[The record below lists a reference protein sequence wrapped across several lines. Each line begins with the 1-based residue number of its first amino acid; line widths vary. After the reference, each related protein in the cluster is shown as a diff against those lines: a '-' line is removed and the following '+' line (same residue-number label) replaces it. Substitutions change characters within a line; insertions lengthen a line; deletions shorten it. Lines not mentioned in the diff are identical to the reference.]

1 MNALKRTLLKM
12 GFIKRSAISL
22 ALGFVAALAVAI
34 AFDEIYLFLSAHSG
48 VAVVAG
54 LIASQVWLYKPDK
67 AQSAQ
72 GTTAPRQSAIQ
83 DTNPK
88 QMSENQTPAAG
99 APVSSNRVTTLE
111 EEVKSLGDD
120 FSVADGELDDGE
132 DPV

>member
-1 MNALKRTLLKM
+1 MKALKNSLLKM
-12 GFIKRSAISL
+12 GLIKRSFISL

-72 GTTAPRQSAIQ
+72 GTAAPRQSAMQ
-83 DTNPK
+83 GTNPK
-88 QMSENQTPAAG
+88 QVSESQTSAAG
-99 APVSSNRVTTLE
+99 APAGSKRVTLE
-111 EEVKSLGDD
+111 EEVESLGDD

-132 DPV
+132 DPR